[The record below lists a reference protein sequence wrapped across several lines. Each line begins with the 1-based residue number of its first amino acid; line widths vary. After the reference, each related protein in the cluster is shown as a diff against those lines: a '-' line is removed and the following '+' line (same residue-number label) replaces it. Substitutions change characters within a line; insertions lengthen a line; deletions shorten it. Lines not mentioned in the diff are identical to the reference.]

1 MKKEP
6 VTLLGVGDIVIDREQ
21 PETIFQ
27 HVADTLR
34 TADIAYGNTDQ
45 TYSDLGYPVLGH
57 GPNSESKNFK
67 ALPYAGF
74 DVISLA
80 NNHTLDWGEE
90 NLLDTLKRFK
100 EGGMP
105 YVGAG
110 KDIDEARQPVILE
123 RKGTKVGFLAY
134 SCVYTKGYEATK
146 TKPGL
151 AGIRV
156 WTIYE
161 QVDHHPG
168 TPPRI
173 VTIPYAEDRKM
184 MVEDI
189 TRLKKQVDVVVLAM
203 HWGIHVTPRVI
214 PMYCVE
220 LGHEAID
227 AGADLVLG
235 THTHILKGV
244 EMYKGKA
251 IFYSTGNFAIET
263 GPATIS
269 RSPESIKVMTQI
281 LARYGFKPD
290 PECPTFFC
298 PHESRTTL
306 MVKANIENGN
316 INKISYIPCY
326 INKNS
331 EPEIVGKDDARGQEV
346 YNYVED
352 ISRSE
357 NLPVHFSW
365 DGDEVLV
372 LP

>member
-6 VTLLGVGDIVIDREQ
+6 ITLMGVGDITIDRDQ
-21 PETIFQ
+21 PEMIFQ
-27 HVADTLR
+27 NVAETLR
-34 TADIAYGNTDQ
+34 SADIAYGNTDQ

-105 YVGAG
+105 YAGAG
-110 KDIDEARQPVILE
+110 KNIEEARAPVILE

-134 SCVYTKGYEATK
+134 SMVYTKGYGATE

-151 AGIRV
+151 AAIRV

-173 VTIPYAEDRKM
+173 VTIAYPEDRKM
-184 MVEDI
+184 MEEDI
-189 TRLKKQVDVVVLAM
+189 AKLKKQVDIVVIAM
-203 HWGIHVTPRVI
+203 HWGIHITPRVI
-214 PMYCVE
+214 PMYCME
-220 LGHEAID
+220 LGRAAID

-263 GPATIS
+263 GPATLRKAPGSVQAI
-269 RSPESIKVMTQI
+269 TQI
-281 LARYGFKPD
+281 LARYGCKPD

-298 PHESRTTL
+298 PHEARTT
-306 MVKANIENGN
+306 MIVKALIEDG
-316 INKISYIPCY
+316 KIKKLTYIPCY
-326 INKNS
+326 INKYS
-331 EPEIVGKDDARGQEV
+331 EPEIVKQNDPRGQEV
-346 YNYVED
+346 YNYVQD
-352 ISRSE
+352 VSRSE
-357 NLPVHFSW
+357 NLSVHFAW
-365 DGDEVLV
+365 DGDEVSV